1 MSVSIIM
8 FDTFKRDFNKAYP
21 NEEFIIDDVDKMNE
35 IIECL
40 YHTKNY
46 QIDNEYHI
54 LELY

>member
-8 FDTFKRDFNKAYP
+8 FDTFKKDFKKAYP
-21 NEEFIIDDVDKMNE
+21 NEEFKIEDVNTMNE
-35 IIECL
+35 IIETL

-46 QIDNEYHI
+46 EIDNEYHI